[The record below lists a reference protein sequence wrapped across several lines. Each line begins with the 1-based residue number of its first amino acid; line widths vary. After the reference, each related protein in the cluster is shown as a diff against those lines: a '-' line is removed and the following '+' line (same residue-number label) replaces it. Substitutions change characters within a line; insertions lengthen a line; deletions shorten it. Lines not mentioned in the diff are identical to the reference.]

1 MNYSEVKKE
10 LKKEFESFLKPLGY
24 KSKSGAQ
31 GCEFILL
38 KELTTFRIGYGVANY
53 IDEFTTGCYL
63 GIGILPIQKIVYKLE
78 DVKEVTD
85 NYGSTIASGISHYFN
100 ELNYDYRIKTTE
112 NIKEWGAI
120 VRKFYEE
127 YAIPFLEKYNT
138 VDAIDKLVNTNPSER
153 VIYCDDL
160 AWRMMNGLISA
171 KLNNNP
177 KYEDLKS
184 YYRAEVERIYQGHFK
199 YSDCIKVIEFLDS
212 HSQEELL
219 KITEVQKAH

>member
-10 LKKEFESFLKPLGY
+10 LKKEFESFLNPLGY

-38 KELTTFRIGYGVANY
+38 KEFTTFRIGYGVANY

-63 GIGILPIQKIVYKLE
+63 GIGVLPIQKIFYKIE
-78 DVKEVTD
+78 DIKEVSD
-85 NYGSTIASGISHYFN
+85 NYGSTIASGTSHYFN
-100 ELNYDYRIKTTE
+100 ELNYDYRIKTIE
-112 NIKEWGAI
+112 NVKEWGVI

-127 YAIPFLEKYNT
+127 YAVPFFEKYNT
-138 VDAIDKLVNTNPSER
+138 IDAIDKLVNTNPSER

-160 AWRMMNGLISA
+160 GWRIIKGLIAA

-177 KYEDLKS
+177 KYNELKD
-184 YYRAEVERIYQGHFK
+184 YYKNEVETKFQGYFMYPK
-199 YSDCIKVIEFLDS
+199 CMKVIEFLDS

-219 KITEVQKAH
+219 EIAKA